1 MRKKLFLLFVFLASM
16 TILSNAQLMWNLK
29 GGIMPRSVKDDQTRL
44 DWMAGLEMEIPLNQK
59 FNIETGPRYR
69 HHVTIGAI
77 ESDITSNKIELPVR
91 FTYKQPLGK
100 NFTMHVGAG
109 PYASLALGANRLYA
123 GIETSIAFNWKCL
136 SIGALYDLPI
146 YKGYIDR
153 NKPGFMATV
162 GIRFKSSGWKYVGIG
177 ALAVATVGVGAL
189 LVANSIK
196 GNNNETTSTGGYN
209 SGASSDSSSAYGSSG
224 GNSSDSKVMSGS
236 DMQNY
241 NSLRNTY
248 RKWADDL
255 REMKFANGKYQN
267 GYSQSD
273 KQKAQS
279 EMKRIRQTAQSK
291 WGKEIPYDS
300 IEDW

>member
-1 MRKKLFLLFVFLASM
+1 M
-16 TILSNAQLMWNLK
+16 SNAQLMWNLE
-29 GGIMPRSVKDDQTRL
+29 GGIMPRSVKGDQTRL
-44 DWMAGLEMEIPLNQK
+44 DWMAGLELEIPLNLK
-59 FNIETGPRYR
+59 FNIETGLRYR
-69 HHVTIGAI
+69 HHLTVGAI
-77 ESDITSNKIELPVR
+77 ESDIDYHKIELPVR

-100 NFTMHVGAG
+100 KFTMHVGAG
-109 PYASLALGANRLYA
+109 PYASYALGGNRLYA
-123 GIETSIAFNWKCL
+123 GIETSIAFNWKFL
-136 SIGALYDLPI
+136 SIGAIYDLPI

-162 GIRFKSSGWKYVGIG
+162 GFRFKTSGWKYVGIG

-196 GNNNETTSTGGYN
+196 GNGSDSAS
-209 SGASSDSSSAYGSSG
+209 SGDYSSGSSSDSRSGNSYSG

-273 KQKAQS
+273 KQHAQS